1 MPPLWPVPFSTPPGF
16 GRLLQADSDSDSDV
30 PTGPDL
36 PDGGLLYA
44 GVAFA
49 LLSSLSQVPRLGR
62 AASAPVLGSAA
73 SSR

>member
-1 MPPLWPVPFSTPPGF
+1 MAPLLDPFSQPGF

-49 LLSSLSQVPRLGR
+49 LLSSLSQVPRP
-62 AASAPVLGSAA
+62 AAQPSAPLLGCPLRARA
-73 SSR
+73 